1 MATSERRPQ
10 VTSRHT
16 FTERGDI
23 DALLARI
30 QEAMEARGI
39 TRSALADAIERSRGT
54 VSEWW
59 TKKHAPDAVSL
70 MKLPIAIGCNG
81 HWLLTG
87 TGSRVDS
94 AIDQDGDASYV
105 LGGGDALARART
117 LLTEL
122 EARWRAAPEA
132 LEQRSTAERVAKDVQ
147 LIERILTP
155 PHRKKVRR
163 VR

>member
-1 MATSERRPQ
+1 M
-10 VTSRHT
+10 
-16 FTERGDI
+16 
-23 DALLARI
+23 
-30 QEAMEARGI
+30 
-39 TRSALADAIERSRGT
+39 TRSALADLIGRSRGT

-59 TKKHAPDAVSL
+59 TKRHAPDAISL
-70 MKLPIAIGCNG
+70 MKLPIALGCNG

-87 TGSRVDS
+87 SGSRVDS
-94 AIDQDGDASYV
+94 AVDQEGDASYV
-105 LGGGDALARART
+105 LGGGDALARARQ

-122 EARWRAAPEA
+122 EARWRTPDGPD
-132 LEQRSTAERVAKDVQ
+132 RSTAERVAKDVQ

>member
-1 MATSERRPQ
+1 M
-10 VTSRHT
+10 
-16 FTERGDI
+16 
-23 DALLARI
+23 
-30 QEAMEARGI
+30 
-39 TRSALADAIERSRGT
+39 TRSALADLIDRSRGT

-59 TKKHAPDAVSL
+59 TKRHAPDAVSL
-70 MKLPIAIGCNG
+70 MKLPIALGCNG

-94 AIDQDGDASYV
+94 AIDQEGDASYV
-105 LGGGDALARART
+105 LGGGDALARARQ
-117 LLTEL
+117 LLAEL
-122 EARWRAAPEA
+122 ETRWRMPEP
-132 LEQRSTAERVAKDVQ
+132 LEHRATAERVAKDVQ